1 LSKFKIDIEAEM
13 KKRSGEPRDAE
24 IGRRVRTLRLQ
35 RGLSQTKLGD
45 NLGLTFQQ
53 VQKYEKGVNRI
64 SAGRLQKIA
73 EVLDAPITFFY
84 AGHEENRAKSDSVP
98 MEFEFLQTGDAVR
111 LVHAYS
117 RIKHRGVQQRLVR
130 LTETLAGE

>member
-84 AGHEENRAKSDSVP
+84 AGHEENRAKSDSVS

-117 RIKHRGVQQRLVR
+117 RIKHRGVQRRLVR